1 MLVASDAGDAGET
14 RDTRDA
20 SAARLINRNST
31 ERLDMHRRLTSFLKP
46 HSYLSSSSKES

>member
-31 ERLDMHRRLTSFLKP
+31 ERLDMHRRLTYRLF
-46 HSYLSSSSKES
+46 